1 MYLCPHCQRPIN
13 SASAICPYCGAD
25 QNEPESE
32 LAPQQRK
39 KHSSLKLLISIIVA
53 VAGIW
58 AIIWLALPLRFQDPR
73 PASEHSALESIEALQ
88 HQLATYENG
97 ASAYPNSLESLGQ
110 PARDAAQSAMSGGY
124 SIHYTPAQP
133 DANGNPHAFTLTAV
147 PRNYGYES
155 FFTDQSGVIRVTRDN
170 RPATLQDAPLK

>member
-13 SASAICPYCGAD
+13 SASALCPYCAAD
-25 QNEPESE
+25 QTQPEPE
-32 LAPQQRK
+32 LAPEQRK
-39 KHSSLKLLISIIVA
+39 KRGSAKLLIGIIVA

-73 PASEHSALESIEALQ
+73 PASERSALEAVETLQ

-97 ASAYPNSLESLGQ
+97 ASAYPTSLESLGQ

-124 SIHYTPAQP
+124 SIHYTPAQL

-147 PRNYGYES
+147 PENYGFES
-155 FFTDQSGVIRVTRDN
+155 LFTDQSGVIRATRDN
-170 RPATLQDAPLK
+170 RPATAQDPPLK